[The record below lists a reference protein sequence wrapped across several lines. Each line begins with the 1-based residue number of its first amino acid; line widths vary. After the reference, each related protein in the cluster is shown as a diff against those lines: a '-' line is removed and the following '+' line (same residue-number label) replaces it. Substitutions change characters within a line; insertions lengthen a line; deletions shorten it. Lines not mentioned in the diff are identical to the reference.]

1 MQRIDYTQLEL
12 NPFSMIGSE
21 SFLLTAGTMND
32 WNTMTAGWGGLGYIW
47 EKPAAFVFVR
57 ESRFTYSFI
66 DRHDRFTLSFFPP
79 EMKDALAFCG
89 THSGRDTNKA
99 KEAGLTPISLDGA
112 VSFAEANLVFSCRK
126 ASKTVIDESS
136 MIDSSILKL
145 YPQRDWHSMF
155 IGFIDGVYIP

>member
-1 MQRIDYTQLEL
+1 MGHEVHHHSHDH
-12 NPFSMIGSE
+12 SH
-21 SFLLTAGTMND
+21 LLTAGTMND

-47 EKPAAFVFVR
+47 EEPAAFVFVR

>member
-47 EKPAAFVFVR
+47 EEPAAFVFVR

-145 YPQRDWHSMF
+145 YPQRDWHSIF

>member
-47 EKPAAFVFVR
+47 EEPAAFVFVR

>member
-47 EKPAAFVFVR
+47 EEPAAFVFVR

-126 ASKTVIDESS
+126 ASKTVMDESS

>member
-47 EKPAAFVFVR
+47 EEPAAFVFVR

-79 EMKDALAFCG
+79 EMKGALAFCG

>member
-47 EKPAAFVFVR
+47 EEPAAFVFVR

-126 ASKTVIDESS
+126 ASKTVIEESS

>member
-47 EKPAAFVFVR
+47 EEPAAFVFVR

-99 KEAGLTPISLDGA
+99 KEAGLTPISLDGD

>member
-47 EKPAAFVFVR
+47 EEPAAFVFVR

-79 EMKDALAFCG
+79 EMKDALTFCG

>member
-47 EKPAAFVFVR
+47 EEPAAFVFVR

-145 YPQRDWHSMF
+145 YPQHDWHSMF

>member
-47 EKPAAFVFVR
+47 EEPAAFVFVR

-66 DRHDRFTLSFFPP
+66 DRHDRFTLSFFPS

>member
-32 WNTMTAGWGGLGYIW
+32 WNTMTAGWGGLGDIW
-47 EKPAAFVFVR
+47 EEPAAFVCVR

>member
-1 MQRIDYTQLEL
+1 MRRFL
-12 NPFSMIGSE
+12 PGSE

-47 EKPAAFVFVR
+47 EEPAAFVFVR